1 MENADW
7 TNHWTS
13 VEEAWA
19 PWPNMYSY
27 NWLLSWQN
35 KNTSGKSSSGLLFT
49 AKMLQETMHLT
60 IKTMHSY
67 LDQITYI
74 KFNSKMQ
81 DVKRVLN

>member
-1 MENADW
+1 
-7 TNHWTS
+7 
-13 VEEAWA
+13 
-19 PWPNMYSY
+19 
-27 NWLLSWQN
+27 
-35 KNTSGKSSSGLLFT
+35 
-49 AKMLQETMHLT
+49 MLQETMHLT